1 MYGRYILKSW
11 RRVKLLCQYDPLRAK
26 RLWVFTYIIMD
37 GCLRFQP
44 ATDVSY
50 KITNTLQSHFV
61 TFSFFVIID
70 IWLYVYLVTR
80 HSNPEKYVRGY
91 LHYGFIPRS
100 CPKYLLFHDA
110 VTTNPDSRLHKKRKP
125 SFFSN
130 NINIYSI
137 NNIICT
143 LVDQI
148 PFIAYKSQSEVT
160 KKKKRY
166 IWYPLRAKN
175 LPVLVNVWWVCV

>member
-1 MYGRYILKSW
+1 M
-11 RRVKLLCQYDPLRAK
+11 
-26 RLWVFTYIIMD
+26 
-37 GCLRFQP
+37 
-44 ATDVSY
+44 
-50 KITNTLQSHFV
+50 
-61 TFSFFVIID
+61 
-70 IWLYVYLVTR
+70 TR
-80 HSNPEKYVRGY
+80 HLKPEKYVRGY

-110 VTTNPDSRLHKKRKP
+110 VTTNPDSRLYKKRKP

-160 KKKKRY
+160 KKKNDIYDILSARRICGVSKC
-166 IWYPLRAKN
+166 LMS
-175 LPVLVNVWWVCV
+175 LCVRGNGGVKYVITSP

>member
-1 MYGRYILKSW
+1 M
-11 RRVKLLCQYDPLRAK
+11 
-26 RLWVFTYIIMD
+26 
-37 GCLRFQP
+37 
-44 ATDVSY
+44 
-50 KITNTLQSHFV
+50 
-61 TFSFFVIID
+61 
-70 IWLYVYLVTR
+70 TR
-80 HSNPEKYVRGY
+80 HLKPEKYVRGY

-110 VTTNPDSRLHKKRKP
+110 VTTNPDSRLYKKRKP

-148 PFIAYKSQSEVT
+148 PFIANKSQSEVT
-160 KKKKRY
+160 KKKMIYTISSQREEFAGVSKC
-166 IWYPLRAKN
+166 LMS
-175 LPVLVNVWWVCV
+175 LCVRGNGEVKYVITSP

>member
-1 MYGRYILKSW
+1 M
-11 RRVKLLCQYDPLRAK
+11 
-26 RLWVFTYIIMD
+26 
-37 GCLRFQP
+37 
-44 ATDVSY
+44 
-50 KITNTLQSHFV
+50 
-61 TFSFFVIID
+61 
-70 IWLYVYLVTR
+70 TR

-100 CPKYLLFHDA
+100 CPKYLLLHDA

-160 KKKKRY
+160 KKKNDLYMISSPREEFAGVSKC
-166 IWYPLRAKN
+166 LMS
-175 LPVLVNVWWVCV
+175 LCVRGNGGVKYVITSP